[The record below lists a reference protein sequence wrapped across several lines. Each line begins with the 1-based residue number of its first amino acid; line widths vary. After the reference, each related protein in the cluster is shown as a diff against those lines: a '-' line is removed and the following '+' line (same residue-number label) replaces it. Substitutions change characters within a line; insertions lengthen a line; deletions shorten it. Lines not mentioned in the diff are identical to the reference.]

1 MAARTAKTGFPAAQ
15 CYTVRNISLKKILRA
30 HSAPFPPRPLRC
42 DKPQIA
48 KPARGGILRRMSA
61 LSNSRQGDERYY
73 HPDASATCGPFDP
86 AARVIEAPVLIEGER
101 GQAVENP
108 PWLRE

>member
-1 MAARTAKTGFPAAQ
+1 
-15 CYTVRNISLKKILRA
+15 
-30 HSAPFPPRPLRC
+30 
-42 DKPQIA
+42 
-48 KPARGGILRRMSA
+48 MSA

-86 AARVIEAPVLIEGER
+86 AARAIEAPVLIEGER